1 MKMRRRILIT
11 VITILVL
18 IAFASSPS
26 HAKSVRGLTDTTS

>member
-1 MKMRRRILIT
+1 MKMREKVLIAA
-11 VITILVL
+11 ITILVL